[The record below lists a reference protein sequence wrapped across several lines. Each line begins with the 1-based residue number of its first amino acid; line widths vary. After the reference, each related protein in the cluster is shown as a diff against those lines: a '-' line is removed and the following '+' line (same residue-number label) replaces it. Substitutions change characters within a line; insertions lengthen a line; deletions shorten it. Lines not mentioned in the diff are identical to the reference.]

1 MIKGV
6 IFDLDG
12 VITDTAEYHYL
23 AWKALAEELGIE
35 IDRTFNEQLKGV
47 SRTDSLERILA
58 HGGKSEEYSE
68 TEKAALADKKNT
80 HYVELI
86 ERITP
91 ADLLPG
97 IPEFLEEIKANGIKI
112 ALASASK
119 NGPMILDKLGIAD
132 DFDVVIDPSTL
143 SKGKPD
149 PEIFEKAAEA
159 LGFDSSEVIGV
170 EDAEA
175 GIEAINGAGIFSI
188 GVGEPHS
195 MRKANYIVA
204 DTSQLNLETI
214 KKVFSEQ

>member
-35 IDRTFNEQLKGV
+35 IDRKFNEQLKGV
-47 SRTDSLERILA
+47 SRTDSLERILR
-58 HGGKSEEYSE
+58 HGNQASKYSE
-68 TEKAALADKKNT
+68 QEKAALADKKNT

-91 ADLLPG
+91 DDLLPG

-119 NGPMILDKLGIAD
+119 NGPMILDKLGIAA

-143 SKGKPD
+143 TKGKPD
-149 PEIFEKAAEA
+149 PEIFAKAATA
-159 LGFDSSEVIGV
+159 LGFNPDEVVGV

-175 GIEAINGAGIFSI
+175 GIEAINGAGIFSV

-195 MRKANYIVA
+195 MRKADYRVE
-204 DTSQLNLETI
+204 DTSQLNLAI
-214 KKVFSEQ
+214 LQKAFAAQ

>member
-23 AWKALAEELGIE
+23 AWKALAEELGIK

-47 SRTDSLERILA
+47 SRMDSLERILA
-58 HGGKSEEYSE
+58 YGGKE
-68 TEKAALADKKNT
+68 TTYTEAEKAALADKKNT

-86 ERITP
+86 EQITP

-97 IPEFLEEIKANGIKI
+97 IPEFLEELKTNNIKT

-119 NGPMILDKLGIAD
+119 NGPVILEKLGIAD

-143 SKGKPD
+143 AKGKPD
-149 PEIFEKAAEA
+149 PEIFVKAATA
-159 LGFDSSEVIGV
+159 LAFPLDEVIGI

-188 GVGEPHS
+188 GVGEPDS
-195 MRKANYIVA
+195 MRKARYIVE
-204 DTSQLNLETI
+204 DTSQLDLETI
-214 KKVFSEQ
+214 KKVFNK